1 MIVLVAGT
9 RVLPRSARTRC
20 YGTCRPVRP
29 QQTAAR
35 RADPRRCPAGA
46 LSSQARGTR
55 LASYRTSPRSPS
67 HSGRR
72 RTLGRRLHRWAR
84 QGDVPNASP
93 LALGRTTSPRPRQ
106 DPRAPR
112 PDLTS
117 PIRHPEAQL
126 EDLLVALNVDR
137 VGRFDRA
144 PPFQLEAIAGCT
156 PSGRTMPSRYPSLGS

>member
-1 MIVLVAGT
+1 MIVLVAGNP
-9 RVLPRSARTRC
+9 RAAAIGSYSVLRNPPPSSAATDRTTSSRSSSLPGWSALQPRSRH
-20 YGTCRPVRP
+20 
-29 QQTAAR
+29 AAR
-35 RADPRRCPAGA
+35 RLPN
-46 LSSQARGTR
+46 
-55 LASYRTSPRSPS
+55 SPRSPS

-72 RTLGRRLHRWAR
+72 RTLGRRLRRWAR